1 MKKEQLKILIKEIV
15 KEIRRKRIGG
25 GVSGKYETYEIE
37 LENIA
42 IPGISVDGDY
52 VLITTTIEYE
62 ITPGYEAKL
71 HGPPENCYPG
81 EETSIDIIDQYPT
94 LIKSINK
101 AGKEI
106 TLNRSQLT
114 PEQLQVI
121 NVAIEKY
128 INDHRLDVDE
138 KILDT
143 FDNEPDDA
151 PDPEPDDRVFNK

>member
-15 KEIRRKRIGG
+15 KEIHRKRIDS

-62 ITPGYEAKL
+62 ITPGCEAKL
-71 HGPPENCYPG
+71 YGPPENCHPG
-81 EETSIDIIDQYPT
+81 EETSIAIIDQYPT
-94 LIKSINK
+94 SIKSMSK
-101 AGKEI
+101 AGREI
-106 TLNRSQLT
+106 KMDASQLT
-114 PEQLQVI
+114 PEQLHVI

-128 INDHRLDVDE
+128 INDHRLDVEE

-151 PDPEPDDRVFNK
+151 PDPEPDDGVFNK